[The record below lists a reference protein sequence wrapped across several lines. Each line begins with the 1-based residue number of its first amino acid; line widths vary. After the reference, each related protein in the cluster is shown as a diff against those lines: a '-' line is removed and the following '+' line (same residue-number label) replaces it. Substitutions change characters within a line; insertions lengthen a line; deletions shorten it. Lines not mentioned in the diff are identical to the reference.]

1 LAQLNAH
8 KEFRRFAFTD
18 HDVIAHNVIDFADA
32 ISNQDQL
39 AFEIAVVRGVDNL
52 IKEEP
57 GAAPSLVFW
66 GSIRL
71 SSLANWGLHRGLMLA
86 A

>member
-1 LAQLNAH
+1 M
-8 KEFRRFAFTD
+8 
-18 HDVIAHNVIDFADA
+18 IDFADA

-39 AFEIAVVRGVDNL
+39 AFEIAVVRGVDNF
-52 IKEEP
+52 IKEEQD
-57 GAAPSLVFW
+57 AAPSLVFW